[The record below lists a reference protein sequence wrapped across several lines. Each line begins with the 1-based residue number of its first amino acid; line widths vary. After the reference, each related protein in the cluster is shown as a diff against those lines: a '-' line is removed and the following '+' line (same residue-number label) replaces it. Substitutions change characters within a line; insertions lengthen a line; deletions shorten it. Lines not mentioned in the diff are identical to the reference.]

1 MFWIPVAFVCLV
13 NDTCSFY
20 HGGISIS
27 IEQCHEENKKAAVV
41 MQRDADVKAFKTD
54 CLKIK
59 PKGTDSV

>member
-1 MFWIPVAFVCLV
+1 MIWIPVAFVCLM

-27 IEQCHEENKKAAVV
+27 LEQCNEQNNKASIV
-41 MQRDADVKAFKTD
+41 MQRDPDVKAFKTD

-59 PKGTDSV
+59 PKETDSV